1 MLIEKSKWYKDDIY
15 RPQENKTQENIV
27 MQKSQEM
34 ANKKFRTVAPLREEG
49 MARQEHMR
57 ASKVLVIPSSS
68 ASGWEQGAVSLLLS
82 FPSLL
87 SLCMYL
93 TLSPL
98 YSNIFPFEH
107 NNSNNFHVTLSPGPV
122 SAQRLLAGTPMCPG
136 ALSWDPC
143 LRQLHVAPCST

>member
-1 MLIEKSKWYKDDIY
+1 
-15 RPQENKTQENIV
+15 
-27 MQKSQEM
+27 
-34 ANKKFRTVAPLREEG
+34 
-49 MARQEHMR
+49 MR

-143 LRQLHVAPCST
+143 LRQLHVAPCSTWTPWPLKTQQDGHCSLRGLTWSTSPGHRWWKGKRLWRLALQVVPPALEGDLKHH